1 MKKIIKKIT
10 VLLIALLVLTACSS
24 NTGEAEKENNAGNA
38 TNNTATQNMAE
49 ETPEGQK
56 NIKVGIIQFTQHVAL
71 DRAREGFLEELK
83 TLGYNVEENMVNVSG
98 EISLIPTTAKKFEG
112 DAVDVI
118 YAIAT
123 PAAQG
128 AKNAVGDIP
137 IIFNAV
143 TDPLSAEL
151 VDTNENPGGNVTG
164 VSDYFS
170 IETQLKNF
178 LEIFPDAKKLGVLY
192 STGETNSEA
201 QIKEL
206 EEVTANLGIELVK
219 AGVTTTND
227 VSAAM
232 TSLVTK
238 IDSYV
243 AIQDNLASS
252 AASVIADSLKQ
263 AQIPS
268 FSGESGPVENGLLF
282 SDGIDYVELGKSAG
296 KIADEIINGKS
307 PAEIPVVFS
316 TQAKRT
322 VNKTTADALGIDANS
337 DLFKDAQIVD

>member
-1 MKKIIKKIT
+1 MKKIIKKIS
-10 VLLIALLVLTACSS
+10 VLLVVLFVLTACSS
-24 NTGEAEKENNAGNA
+24 NSGDSEKENTAKNS
-38 TNNTATQNMAE
+38 TNNTAVE
-49 ETPEGQK
+49 KETSEGQK

-71 DRAREGFLEELK
+71 DRTREGFLEELK
-83 TLGYNVEENMVNVSG
+83 NLGYTVEENTVNVSG

-112 DAVDVI
+112 DEVDII

-128 AKNAVGDIP
+128 AKNAVADIP

-151 VDTNENPGGNVTG
+151 VDTNEKPGGNVTG

-178 LEIFPDAKKLGVLY
+178 LEIFPDSKKLGVLY
-192 STGETNSEA
+192 STGEANSEA

-296 KIADEIINGKS
+296 KIADEIIGGKS
-307 PAEIPVVFS
+307 PAQIPVVFS
-316 TQAKRT
+316 TQTKRT
-322 VNKTTADALGIDANS
+322 VNKTTADALGIDADS
-337 DLFKDAQIVD
+337 DLFKNAQIVD

>member
-1 MKKIIKKIT
+1 MKSIMKKML
-10 VLLIALLVLTACSS
+10 VLLVAIFVLTACS
-24 NTGEAEKENNAGNA
+24 TGGTEKENAANNAPD
-38 TNNTATQNMAE
+38 NTAEQNTAE
-49 ETPEGQK
+49 VPEGQK

-71 DRAREGFLEELK
+71 DRSREGFLEELEA
-83 TLGYNVEENMVNVSG
+83 LGYTVEENTVNVSG

-112 DAVDVI
+112 DAVDII

-128 AKNAVGDIP
+128 AKNAVTDIP

-143 TDPLSAEL
+143 TDPQSAEL
-151 VDTNENPGGNVTG
+151 VDTNEEPGGNVTG

-178 LEIFPDAKKLGVLY
+178 LELFPDSKKLGVLY
-192 STGETNSEA
+192 STGEANSEA

-206 EEVTANLGIELVK
+206 EEVTANLGIELIK

-232 TSLVTK
+232 ASLVTK

-252 AASVIADSLKQ
+252 AASVISDSLKQ

-268 FSGESGPVENGLLF
+268 FAGEAGPVENGMLF
-282 SDGIDYVELGKSAG
+282 SDGIDYIELGKSAG

-307 PAEIPVVFS
+307 PAEIPVIFS
-316 TQAKRT
+316 TQANRT
-322 VNKTTADALGIDANS
+322 VNKTTADALGIEADS